1 MFIMVKKSF
10 AWLKNREIVVFD
22 LDGTLTPSKSNL
34 RPSMSRAL
42 VTLLK
47 KKKVAVISG
56 GSYKQFRRQFL
67 ASLSC
72 PKYLLPNLFLFPT
85 NATAFYRYQGGWK
98 NVYWLKLSEQDRR
111 KVKQA
116 FRDVFREMKYVPPR
130 KVYGQVVEDRGSQ
143 ITFSALGQ
151 DVVAQLGKRGLAL
164 KENWRRENTPVKL
177 KMAKMVAKKLPH
189 LEVRPSAFTS
199 IDVTR
204 HGIDK
209 AYGVR
214 QIEKYLHIPIKKM
227 VFVGD
232 ALFRGGNDAA
242 AKRTG
247 VRCIPVRGPEDTLR
261 VIRQILES

>member
-1 MFIMVKKSF
+1 
-10 AWLKNREIVVFD
+10 
-22 LDGTLTPSKSNL
+22 
-34 RPSMSRAL
+34 MSRAL

-214 QIEKYLHIPIKKM
+214 QIENISTYPLKRWFLLVTHSS
-227 VFVGD
+227 
-232 ALFRGGNDAA
+232 AA
-242 AKRTG
+242 AMMRQRK
-247 VRCIPVRGPEDTLR
+247 GPAFAVSRFAARKTPCASSGRFLNPKLFSGRFCLFAIATLA
-261 VIRQILES
+261 QW